1 MICSLVA
8 SSEKSDPERHLLY
21 WTVKANSRCR
31 RLTQKQKL
39 SHFAHQKHHLP
50 APISSRTLKS
60 VIFNWVNQL
69 AGSTLF
75 SSLDTPML
83 QLCRYKQQL
92 R

>member
-1 MICSLVA
+1 MNLW
-8 SSEKSDPERHLLY
+8 LLIV
-21 WTVKANSRCR
+21 TIVKANSRCR

-69 AGSTLF
+69 AGCTFGSGRCINL
-75 SSLDTPML
+75 LYWL
-83 QLCRYKQQL
+83 IHL
-92 R
+92 